1 MMHKGSAIACL
12 AAALLLS
19 GCGYRPLYGS
29 SADSAGVAATMA
41 SVSIPAADNR
51 VGQLIR
57 NDLISSMQSG
67 TGEDRYT
74 LEIVPSVRK
83 TSIIQKPTVDS
94 QRQAVNLSVEFDLI
108 EKASGTSLHKGKTF
122 SQASYDVVGQPFADM
137 QAETNATERA
147 AHEVSADI
155 RIRIAAY
162 FSAHPPSP

>member
-1 MMHKGSAIACL
+1 MRKFPVMACL

-41 SVSIPAADNR
+41 SVTIPAADNR
-51 VGQLIR
+51 IGQLIR
-57 NDLISSMQSG
+57 NDLISTMRSG
-67 TGEDRYT
+67 ESADRYT
-74 LEIVPSVRK
+74 LQIVPSVKK
-83 TSIIQKPTVDS
+83 TSIIQKPTVDN

-108 EKASGTSLHKGKTF
+108 EKATGTSLHKGKTF
-122 SQASYDVVGQPFADM
+122 SQASYDVVGQPFADL

-162 FSAHPPSP
+162 FSANPPSP